1 MARRMAKMSDI
12 GEQLRRARLAAG
24 LTQRELAERAGLSH
38 QVVQKIEKGQNTTM
52 ETLDVLATAAGA
64 ELIVRMDGPREIR
77 RRLPKPDRL
86 AIAGRLL
93 LVLPR
98 LSDAAVD
105 ALLEDIALWETEH
118 PPQLP

>member
-1 MARRMAKMSDI
+1 MAKMSDI

-38 QVVQKIEKGQNTTM
+38 QVVQKIEKGQNTTV

-98 LSDAAVD
+98 LSDTAVD